1 MGASEETWSQG
12 EMCSKESESMCIK
25 FAYGQEGSHWRWRHV
40 PFFFITSQ
48 SHLVAQLTPLGLH
61 CSPVMRVTSAPRTG
75 FPVLRVVPAALWF
88 SWLLMWR
95 LRSTKGQS
103 QFAAGRVWG
112 RSCFGLIS
120 ITGLK
125 FGEMLCRSA
134 MIKGFQKESQF
145 PKSHNFSYDVKLMR
159 ISSTTWERCP
169 RRAWAEFVSTY
180 GTSYVWLKTS
190 NETRILTLYP
200 LLEATRSRK
209 VSWLQ
214 TIGHKRRNKFI

>member
-1 MGASEETWSQG
+1 MQAKKPDLRERCATRSRSPCASSLHVVKKAVTG
-12 EMCSKESESMCIK
+12 GDSM
-25 FAYGQEGSHWRWRHV
+25 FHS
-40 PFFFITSQ
+40 SS
-48 SHLVAQLTPLGLH
+48 SHLRVTWWLNWLLLGLH

-75 FPVLRVVPAALWF
+75 FPLLRVVPAALWF

-134 MIKGFQKESQF
+134 MIKGIQKESQF

-159 ISSTTWERCP
+159 ISSTTWERRP

-214 TIGHKRRNKFI
+214 IIGHKRRNKFI